1 MKKFRVGILGATGHV
16 GQCFVLLLNDHPWF
30 EITVLMASPRSQGR
44 TYVDAVGDHWRM
56 DEPMPDK
63 VKEMLVRGTDEIDH
77 LKSQVDFV
85 FSAVDME
92 KDALIQ
98 LEETIA
104 KAEIPVISNNSA
116 MRWTPDVPLII
127 PEINPDHSALIEAQ
141 RKRLGTKR
149 GFIVA
154 KPNCSIQS
162 YVPALT
168 PLMGFGIEEVFVTT
182 YQAVSGAGRRLSDWP
197 EMQSNVIPFISGEE
211 EKSEW
216 EPLKI
221 WGTMRGDRIEMA
233 RKPIISSQ
241 CVRVPVEFGH
251 LAAVFVR
258 FRRPIEST
266 DILMRWRDF
275 VSEAGEANLPSAP
288 RPFLRYFE
296 ETDRPQ
302 PKYDASSRHGMGIS
316 IGRLREDPIF
326 DYKFV
331 CLSHNLIRGAA
342 GGAILTAEL
351 LVHQGW
357 LDYSINGSR

>member
-16 GQCFVLLLNDHPWF
+16 GQRFILLLQDHPWF
-30 EITVLMASPRSQGR
+30 EITALMASPRSQGK
-44 TYVDAVGDHWRM
+44 TYLEAVGESWRQE
-56 DEPMPDK
+56 EPMPDA
-63 VKEMLVRGTDEIDH
+63 VKDILVHGTDEIEF
-77 LKSQVDFV
+77 LQELVDFV

-98 LEETIA
+98 LEEAIA

-116 MRWTPDVPLII
+116 MRWTPDVPLIM
-127 PEINPDHSALIEAQ
+127 PEINPEHTRLIEAQ
-141 RKRLGTKR
+141 KKRLRTKR
-149 GFIVA
+149 GFIVV

-168 PLMGFGIEEVFVTT
+168 PLMDFGIEEVFVTT
-182 YQAVSGAGRRLSDWP
+182 YQAVSGAGRRLADWP

-216 EPLKI
+216 EPLKV
-221 WGTMRGDRIEMA
+221 WGKLREDRIELA
-233 RKPIISSQ
+233 RKPLISSQ
-241 CVRVPVEFGH
+241 CFRVPVEYGH
-251 LAAVFVR
+251 MAAVFVR

-275 VSEAGEANLPSAP
+275 SSVVGEANLPSAP
-288 RPFLRYFE
+288 RPFIRYFE

-302 PKYDASSRHGMGIS
+302 PKYDVSSRRGMGIS

-331 CLSHNLIRGAA
+331 CLSHNLVRGAA
-342 GGAILTAEL
+342 GGSILTAEL

-357 LDYSINGSR
+357 FTYA

>member
-16 GQCFVLLLNDHPWF
+16 GQCFILQLVDHPWF
-30 EITVLMASPRSQGR
+30 EITKLMASPKSKGK
-44 TYVDAVGDHWRM
+44 TYKEAVGEHWRM
-56 DEPMPDK
+56 DEPMPES
-63 VKEMLVRGTDEIDH
+63 VKDIVVGGTDEIDL
-77 LKSQVDFV
+77 LKREVDFV

-98 LEETIA
+98 LEEAIA
-104 KAEIPVISNNSA
+104 KSEIPVISNNSA

-127 PEINPDHSALIEAQ
+127 PEINPDHTQLIEAQ
-141 RKRLGTKR
+141 RKRLGIKR
-149 GFIVA
+149 GFIVV

-168 PLMGFGIEEVFVTT
+168 PLMDFGIEEVFVTT
-182 YQAVSGAGRRLSDWP
+182 YQAVSGAGRRLVDWP
-197 EMQSNVIPFISGEE
+197 EMQNNVIPFISGEE

-221 WGTMRGDRIEMA
+221 WGKMRGDRIELA
-233 RKPIISSQ
+233 RKPLISSQ

-266 DILMRWRDF
+266 DILLRWLDF
-275 VSEAGEANLPSAP
+275 TSEVGEANLPTAP

-331 CLSHNLIRGAA
+331 CLSNNLIRGAA

-351 LVHQGW
+351 LIHQGW
-357 LDYSINGSR
+357 LDYAK

>member
-1 MKKFRVGILGATGHV
+1 MKKYRVGILGATGHV
-16 GQCFVLLLNDHPWF
+16 GQCFVLLLQDHPWF
-30 EITVLMASPRSQGR
+30 DIKVLMASPRSQGK
-44 TYVDAVGDHWRM
+44 TYEEAVGDKWRM
-56 DEPMPDK
+56 DEPMPEA
-63 VKEMLVRGTDEIDH
+63 VKTMLVRGTDEIGH
-77 LKSQVDFV
+77 LQQEVDFV

-98 LEETIA
+98 LEEAIA
-104 KAEIPVISNNSA
+104 KAEIPVVSNNSA

-127 PEINPDHSALIEAQ
+127 PEINPDHSRLIKAQ
-141 RKRLGTKR
+141 RNRLNTQR

-168 PLMGFGIEEVFVTT
+168 PLMEFGIEEVFVTT

-221 WGTMRGDRIEMA
+221 WGTLREDRIELA
-233 RKPIISSQ
+233 RKPLISSQ

-258 FRRPIEST
+258 FRRSIEAT

-275 VSEAGEANLPSAP
+275 SSEVGEANLPSAP
-288 RPFLRYFE
+288 KPFLRYFE

-351 LVHQGW
+351 LVHQGF
-357 LDYSINGSR
+357 IQEGRGEV

>member
-1 MKKFRVGILGATGHV
+1 MEKFRVGILGATGHV
-16 GQCFVLLLNDHPWF
+16 GQCFVLLLTDHPWF
-30 EITVLMASPRSQGR
+30 EITTLMASPRSQGK
-44 TYVDAVGDHWRM
+44 TYRDAVGEHWQM
-56 DEPMPDK
+56 EEPMPEA
-63 VKEMLVRGTDEIDH
+63 VKDMIVRGTDEIDH
-77 LKSQVDFV
+77 LRQEVDFV

-98 LEETIA
+98 LEEAIA

-127 PEINPDHSALIEAQ
+127 PEINPGHTHLIEAQ
-141 RKRLGTKR
+141 RKRLNTKR
-149 GFIVA
+149 GFIVV

-168 PLMGFGIEEVFVTT
+168 PLMDFGIEEVFVTT
-182 YQAVSGAGRRLSDWP
+182 YQAVTGAGRRLCDWP
-197 EMQSNVIPFISGEE
+197 EMQGNVIPFISGEE

-221 WGTMRGDRIEMA
+221 WGKLREDRIELA
-233 RKPIISSQ
+233 RKPLISSQ

-258 FRRPIEST
+258 FRRPIEAT

-275 VSEAGEANLPSAP
+275 TSEVGEANLPSAP
-288 RPFLRYFE
+288 KPFLRYFE
-296 ETDRPQ
+296 ENDRPQ

-331 CLSHNLIRGAA
+331 CLSHNIIRGAA
-342 GGAILTAEL
+342 GGAVLTAEL
-351 LVHQGW
+351 LIHQGW
-357 LDYSINGSR
+357 LEHAK

>member
-16 GQCFVLLLNDHPWF
+16 GQRFILLLQDHPWF
-30 EITVLMASPRSQGR
+30 EISHLIASPRSKGK
-44 TYVDAVGDHWRM
+44 TYTEAVGDAWRQ
-56 DEPMPDK
+56 DESMPES
-63 VKEMLVRGTDEIDH
+63 VKELVVHGTDEMMLLRD
-77 LKSQVDFV
+77 KVDFV

-98 LEETIA
+98 LEEAIA
-104 KAEIPVISNNSA
+104 KAEIPVVSNNSA

-127 PEINPDHSALIEAQ
+127 PEINPDHTQLIKAQ

-149 GFIVA
+149 GFIVV

-162 YVPALT
+162 FVPALT
-168 PLMGFGIEEVFVTT
+168 PLREFGLEEVFVTT
-182 YQAVSGAGRRLSDWP
+182 YQAVSGAGRRLADWP
-197 EMQSNVIPFISGEE
+197 EMQDNVIPFISGEE

-216 EPLKI
+216 EPLRV
-221 WGTMRGDRIEMA
+221 WGKLSEDRIELA
-233 RKPIISSQ
+233 RKPLISSQ
-241 CVRVPVEFGH
+241 CFRVPVEFGH
-251 LAAVFVR
+251 MAAVFVR
-258 FRRPIEST
+258 FRQPIEST

-275 VSEAGEANLPSAP
+275 SSVVGEANLPSAP

-302 PKYDASSRHGMGIS
+302 PKYDASSRNGMGIS
-316 IGRLREDPIF
+316 IGRLREDPVF

-331 CLSHNLIRGAA
+331 CLSHNLVRGAA
-342 GGAILTAEL
+342 GGSILTAEL

-357 LDYSINGSR
+357 LTYAK

>member
-44 TYVDAVGDHWRM
+44 TYIDAVGDHWRM

-63 VKEMLVRGTDEIDH
+63 VKEMLVRGTDEIDL

-275 VSEAGEANLPSAP
+275 ASEAGEANLPSAP